1 MANKEKTYNVSIK
14 IFDVIGVTV
23 DSRSQITESMIV
35 EILKDKIVEM
45 GGLEK
50 FLMEN
55 LKITEIKNA
64 QLVPTTK
71 KD

>member
-23 DSRSQITESMIV
+23 DSRSQITESMLV

-55 LKITEIKNA
+55 LKITEIKTA
-64 QLVPTTK
+64 QLVPNTK